1 MRFEDNRSL
10 RALAGRNFRIYFT
23 GQVVSTIGT
32 WMQLLAQS
40 WLVLQLTHS
49 GVALGLNVTL
59 QTLPLLVF
67 GVWAGGIADRVDN
80 RKLLIVT
87 AGLGMVQALGLGA
100 LVATGSVTTGWV
112 YLFSFFFGMVF
123 AFDRPAA
130 NALLFELVGPADL
143 PSAVGLNS
151 VIQSAGRLAGPAIG
165 GVVIALS
172 GLSVCFFAN
181 AASFLAVIGALVLLR
196 RNEMFARIRHTDR
209 KGHLRA
215 GLRYVRER
223 QDLRVALV
231 VMAFVGIF
239 AYNFM
244 VLVPSMVKFEFHA
257 GAGALGLVQ
266 AVSGVGSVIGGLV
279 IASVGRPTLR
289 LLGMATIAFGLL
301 IAGSAAM
308 PELIGYALI
317 WLPLGAASSVFSAVD
332 QMVLQHGTA
341 PEFQGRVM
349 SLFAIAWWGTTP
361 IGSILMGV
369 VVQEVSPRA
378 ALAVGAASALL
389 AGSVVLWMRRRIP
402 AEAAPA

>member
-1 MRFEDNRSL
+1 MGVATNRSL
-10 RALAGRNFRIYFT
+10 RALAGRNFRLYFT
-23 GQVVSTIGT
+23 GQIVSTIGT

-80 RKLLIVT
+80 RKLLIIT
-87 AGLGMVQALGLGA
+87 AILGMGQALGLGV

-112 YLFSFFFGMVF
+112 YAFSFLFGLVF

-143 PSAVGLNS
+143 PSAIGLNS
-151 VIQSAGRLAGPAIG
+151 VIQSAGRLVGPAIG
-165 GVVIALS
+165 GVVIATA
-172 GLSVCFFAN
+172 GLSICFFAN
-181 AASFLAVIGALVLLR
+181 AASFLAVIGALALLR
-196 RNEMFARIRHTDR
+196 RREMFARIRHADR
-209 KGHLRA
+209 RGHLRA

-223 QDLRVALV
+223 RDLRLALV
-231 VMAFVGIF
+231 TMAFVGTF

-244 VLVPSMVKFEFHA
+244 VLVPSMVKFEYHA
-257 GAGALGLVQ
+257 GPGALGLVQ
-266 AVSGVGSVIGGLV
+266 AISGVGSVIGGLV

-289 LLGMATIAFGLL
+289 LLGLATVVFGLL
-301 IAGSAAM
+301 IAASAVM
-308 PELIGYALI
+308 PELIGYAII

-332 QMVLQHGTA
+332 QMVLQHGTD

-361 IGSILMGV
+361 IGSIFVGV

-378 ALAVGAASALL
+378 ALALGALSALL
-389 AGSVVLWMRRRIP
+389 AGSVVLWVRRRVP

>member
-1 MRFEDNRSL
+1 MGIATNRSL
-10 RALAGRNFRIYFT
+10 RALGGRNFRLYFT
-23 GQVVSTIGT
+23 GQVISTIGT

-49 GVALGLNVTL
+49 GVALGINVTL

-87 AGLGMVQALGLGA
+87 AVLGMGQALGLGM
-100 LVATGSVTTGWV
+100 LVATGSVTTAWV
-112 YLFSFFFGMVF
+112 YLFSFLFGLVF
-123 AFDRPAA
+123 AFDRPAS

-143 PSAVGLNS
+143 PSAIGLNS
-151 VIQSAGRLAGPAIG
+151 VIQSAGRLVGPAIG
-165 GVVIALS
+165 GVLIATA
-172 GLSVCFFAN
+172 GLSVCFFVN
-181 AASFLAVIGALVLLR
+181 AASFLAVIGALALLR
-196 RNEMFARIRHTDR
+196 RREMFARIRHTDR
-209 KGHLRA
+209 RGHLRA

-223 QDLRVALV
+223 PDLRLALI
-231 VMAFVGIF
+231 VMAFVGTF

-244 VLVPSMVKFEFHA
+244 VLVPSMVKFEYHA
-257 GAGALGLVQ
+257 RAGALGLVQ
-266 AVSGVGSVIGGLV
+266 AISGVGSVIGGLV

-289 LLGMATIAFGLL
+289 LLGLATVVFGAL
-301 IAGSAAM
+301 IAGSAVM

-332 QMVLQHGTA
+332 QMVLQHGTDPA
-341 PEFQGRVM
+341 YQGRVM

-361 IGSILMGV
+361 IGSIFMGV

-378 ALAVGAASALL
+378 ALGLGAVAALAAGA
-389 AGSVVLWMRRRIP
+389 VVLWVQRRVP

>member
-80 RKLLIVT
+80 RKLLTVT

-181 AASFLAVIGALVLLR
+181 AASFLAVIGALLLLR
-196 RNEMFARIRHTDR
+196 HSEMFARIRHTDR

-231 VMAFVGIF
+231 VMAFVGVF

-257 GAGALGLVQ
+257 GAGALGVVQ
-266 AVSGVGSVIGGLV
+266 AISGVGSVIGGLV

-361 IGSILMGV
+361 IGSILTGV

-389 AGSVVLWMRRRIP
+389 AGSVVLWMRRRVP

>member
-23 GQVVSTIGT
+23 GQIVSTIGT

-80 RKLLIVT
+80 RKLLVVT
-87 AGLGMVQALGLGA
+87 AALGMVQALGLGV
-100 LVATGSVTTGWV
+100 LVATGSVTTAWV

-123 AFDRPAA
+123 AFERPAA

-165 GVVIALS
+165 GVVIATS
-172 GLSVCFFAN
+172 GLAACCFAN
-181 AASFLAVIGALVLLR
+181 AASFLAVIGALMLLR
-196 RNEMFARIRHTDR
+196 RGEMFARIRHADR

-257 GAGALGLVQ
+257 GPGALGLVQ

-289 LLGMATIAFGLL
+289 LLGMATVAFGLL

-308 PELIGYALI
+308 PELIGYAII

-361 IGSILMGV
+361 IGSILTGV

-378 ALAVGAASALL
+378 ALMIGAASALL
-389 AGSVVLWMRRRIP
+389 AGSVVLWMRRRIH

>member
-1 MRFEDNRSL
+1 M
-10 RALAGRNFRIYFT
+10 
-23 GQVVSTIGT
+23 
-32 WMQLLAQS
+32 
-40 WLVLQLTHS
+40 
-49 GVALGLNVTL
+49 NVTL

-87 AGLGMVQALGLGA
+87 AVLGMGQALGLGV

-112 YLFSFFFGMVF
+112 YAFSFLFGLVF

-151 VIQSAGRLAGPAIG
+151 VIQSAGRLVGPAIG
-165 GVVIALS
+165 GVVIATA
-172 GLSVCFFAN
+172 GISVCFFAN
-181 AASFLAVIGALVLLR
+181 AASFLAVIGALALLR
-196 RNEMFARIRHTDR
+196 KREMFARIRHADR
-209 KGHLRA
+209 RGHLRA

-223 QDLRVALV
+223 QDLRVALI

-244 VLVPSMVKFEFHA
+244 VLVPSMVKFEYHA
-257 GAGALGLVQ
+257 GPGALGAVQ
-266 AVSGVGSVIGGLV
+266 AISGVGSVIGGLV

-289 LLGMATIAFGLL
+289 LLGFATIVFGLL

-308 PELIGYALI
+308 PELVGYAII

-332 QMVLQHGTA
+332 QMVLQHGTD
-341 PEFQGRVM
+341 PEYQGRVM
-349 SLFAIAWWGTTP
+349 SLFAIAWWG
-361 IGSILMGV
+361 
-369 VVQEVSPRA
+369 PRRS
-378 ALAVGAASALL
+378 GRS
-389 AGSVVLWMRRRIP
+389 
-402 AEAAPA
+402 

>member
-1 MRFEDNRSL
+1 MGLETNRSL
-10 RALAGRNFRIYFT
+10 RALGGRNFRLYFT
-23 GQVVSTIGT
+23 GQVISTIGT

-49 GVALGLNVTL
+49 GVALGINVTL

-87 AGLGMVQALGLGA
+87 AVLGMGQALGLGM
-100 LVATGSVTTGWV
+100 LVATGSVTTAWV
-112 YLFSFFFGMVF
+112 YLFSFLFGLVF
-123 AFDRPAA
+123 AFDRPAS

-143 PSAVGLNS
+143 PSAIGLNS
-151 VIQSAGRLAGPAIG
+151 VIQSAGRLVGPAIG
-165 GVVIALS
+165 GVLIATS
-172 GLSVCFFAN
+172 GLSVCFFVN
-181 AASFLAVIGALVLLR
+181 AASFLAVIGALAMLR
-196 RNEMFARIRHTDR
+196 RREMFARIRHTDR
-209 KGHLRA
+209 RGHLRA

-223 QDLRVALV
+223 PDLRLALI
-231 VMAFVGIF
+231 VMAFVGTF

-244 VLVPSMVKFEFHA
+244 VLVPSMVKFEYHA

-266 AVSGVGSVIGGLV
+266 AISGVGSVIGGLV

-289 LLGMATIAFGLL
+289 LLGLATVVFGAL
-301 IAGSAAM
+301 IAGSAVM

-332 QMVLQHGTA
+332 QMVLQHGTDPA
-341 PEFQGRVM
+341 YQGRVM

-361 IGSILMGV
+361 IGSIFTGV

-378 ALAVGAASALL
+378 ALALGAVAALA
-389 AGSVVLWMRRRIP
+389 AGAFVLWVQRRVP